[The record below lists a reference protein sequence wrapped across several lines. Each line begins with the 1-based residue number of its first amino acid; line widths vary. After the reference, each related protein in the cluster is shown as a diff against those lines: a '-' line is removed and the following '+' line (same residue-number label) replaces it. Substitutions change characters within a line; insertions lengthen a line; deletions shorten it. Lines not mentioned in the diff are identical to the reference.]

1 MRIQTF
7 GTKVLAASALTVGL
21 SGLAIVGDVS
31 ASAQAAPLQ
40 GGFSVD
46 KPWWHDDHH
55 NRDWY
60 RDGRWDGGHGCISA
74 SGPNGQITA
83 SWCT

>member
-1 MRIQTF
+1 MRTI
-7 GTKVLAASALTVGL
+7 GTKVLAASALTLGL

-31 ASAQAAPLQ
+31 AAQAAPVT

-55 NRDWY
+55 GRDWY
-60 RDGRWDGGHGCISA
+60 RPDHWDGGHGCISA
-74 SGPNGQITA
+74 TGPNGQVTA